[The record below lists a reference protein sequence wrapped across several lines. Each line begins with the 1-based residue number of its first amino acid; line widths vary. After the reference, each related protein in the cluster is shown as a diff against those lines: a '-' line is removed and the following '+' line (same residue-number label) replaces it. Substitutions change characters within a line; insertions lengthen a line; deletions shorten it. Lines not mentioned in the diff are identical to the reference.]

1 MTSPVI
7 CETQVAVRY
16 AETDAMRIVHHSNYI
31 IWFELGRVEYMKQ
44 IGSDYAA
51 IEHSGH
57 FFAVTEVG
65 ARYLSPARF
74 GDTVKIRTWLD
85 EVRSRTLVLRYEVRL
100 EDSDQ
105 LLATGFTRHVC
116 IDGAG
121 QVTAIPE
128 DVRDLLAGAMN
139 PAQEE

>member
-100 EDSDQ
+100 ED
-105 LLATGFTRHVC
+105 TGYRLHSSRLHRWRRTGYGYSGRC
-116 IDGAG
+116 TG
-121 QVTAIPE
+121 
-128 DVRDLLAGAMN
+128 LAGWRDESRPGRVAK
-139 PAQEE
+139 